1 MSAFHTKS
9 VQLQDQVR
17 RALRSGRYLPGD
29 RIDPASL
36 AAEFDT
42 SLMPVRL
49 ALERLV
55 GEGVLEHHAR
65 GGVYLPLPVEI
76 ELRDAYDWM
85 QRLLLMAC
93 DVGIVP
99 GVPGGV
105 RTPEIASNDDDLVES
120 TWQLFDAIAH
130 ATAHTFLYRAV
141 KRTND
146 QLAPIRRAKAGLVDD
161 AFEELVA
168 LQRHW
173 RQCDSPRLRSALRD
187 YHERRK
193 QLVPCIAVTLKRR
206 HEHRQ

>member
-93 DVGIVP
+93 DVGIVVR
-99 GVPGGV
+99 VPDGV
-105 RTPEIASNDDDLVES
+105 RQPGIASNDDLFEA

-130 ATAHTFLYRAV
+130 ATGHTFLYRAV
-141 KRTND
+141 RRAND
-146 QLAPIRRAKAGLVDD
+146 QLAPIRRAKPGLVDD

-168 LQRHW
+168 LHRHW
-173 RQCDSPRLRSALRD
+173 QQRDIPSLRSALRD

-193 QLVPCIAVTLKRR
+193 QLVPCITVTLKQR

>member
-1 MSAFHTKS
+1 MNASHTKS
-9 VQLQDQVR
+9 VQLQDQIR
-17 RALRSGRYLPGD
+17 QALRSGRYLPGD

-36 AAEFDT
+36 ADEFST

-55 GEGVLEHHAR
+55 GEGVLEHHER
-65 GGVYLPLPVEI
+65 GGVYLPLPLEI

-93 DVGIVP
+93 DVGIVVN
-99 GVPGGV
+99 VPGGV
-105 RTPEIASNDDDLVES
+105 RQPQIASNDDDLVEA

-141 KRTND
+141 RRAND
-146 QLAPIRRAKAGLVDD
+146 QLAPIRRAKPGLVDH

-168 LQRHW
+168 LNRHW
-173 RQCDSPRLRSALRD
+173 QQRDIPSLRSALRD

-193 QLVPCIAVTLKRR
+193 DMVPCIAVTLKQV
-206 HEHRQ
+206 HQHRQ

>member
-9 VQLQDQVR
+9 VQLQDQIR

-36 AAEFDT
+36 AAEFST
-42 SLMPVRL
+42 SLMPARL

-55 GEGVLEHHAR
+55 GEGLLEHHAR

-93 DVGIVP
+93 DVGIAARA
-99 GVPGGV
+99 PGGV
-105 RTPEIASNDDDLVES
+105 RQPQLPSNDGDLVEA

-130 ATAHTFLYRAV
+130 ATGHTFLYPAV
-141 KRTND
+141 RRTND
-146 QLAPIRRAKAGLVDD
+146 QLAPIRRAKPGLVDD
-161 AFEELVA
+161 AFEELAA
-168 LQRHW
+168 LNRHW
-173 RQCDSPRLRSALRD
+173 QQRDLPSLRSALHD

-193 QLVPCIAVTLKRR
+193 QLVPCITVTLKRQ